1 MGDMSLTAVGR
12 RVSSLIAAL
21 FASACCTSL
30 PRIADKQSQEP
41 PRQLATHE
49 ATTTSVVW
57 RDARRGRDVPV
68 KIYAPVRQAPSPV
81 VLFSHGIGEDRDSYE
96 YVGNALSASGFLAV
110 HMTHAGTDR
119 AVLERGYRH
128 LYRAVKQKENWIDR
142 VLDVTFVLDQLRG
155 DPRADLERVAVAGH
169 SAGAFTAFAA
179 AGLRTADGATLRDPR
194 VKVIIPISMPRLEG
208 VVPRG
213 GYDDIRIP
221 ALNLTGTCD
230 ASLIYRTL
238 PRHRR
243 LPFEHTAATGH
254 YLITIEGVNHD
265 TFSNA
270 SDRNHPLIASLMTHF
285 LRAFLLGEEEARAWF
300 DEAGRAVVNGTAL
313 TIERK

>member
-1 MGDMSLTAVGR
+1 MSLTAVGR

-30 PRIADKQSQEP
+30 PRIAGKQSQEA
-41 PRQLATHE
+41 PRPLAAHQ

-57 RDARRGRDVPV
+57 RDARRDRDVPV
-68 KIYAPVRQAPSPV
+68 KIYAPVRQVRSPV

-96 YVGNALSASGFLAV
+96 YIGNALAASGFFAV

-128 LYRAVKQKENWIDR
+128 LYRAVKQKENWINR
-142 VLDVTFVLDQLRG
+142 VLDVTFVLDRLAG
-155 DPRADLERVAVAGH
+155 DSRADLDRVAVAGH
-169 SAGAFTAFAA
+169 SAGAFTAFGAG
-179 AGLRTADGATLRDPR
+179 GLRTADGSSLRDPR
-194 VKVIIPISMPRLEG
+194 VKAIIPISMPRLDG
-208 VVPRG
+208 VVPPG

-221 ALNLTGTCD
+221 TLNMTGTCD

-243 LPFEHTAATGH
+243 IPFERTAASGH
-254 YLITIEGVNHD
+254 YLVTIEGVNHD

-270 SDRNHPLIASLMTHF
+270 TDRHHPLIAALMTHF
-285 LRAFLLGEEEARAWF
+285 LRAFLLEDEEARAWF
-300 DEAGRAVVNGTAL
+300 DEAGRAVVNETEL
-313 TIERK
+313 TIESK

>member
-12 RVSSLIAAL
+12 RVSSLVAAL

-30 PRIADKQSQEP
+30 PRMADKQSQEP
-41 PRQLATHE
+41 PRPLAAHE
-49 ATTTSVVW
+49 AATTSVVW
-57 RDARRGRDVPV
+57 RDARRNRDVPV
-68 KIYAPVRQAPSPV
+68 KIYAPDGQGRSPV

-96 YVGNALSASGFLAV
+96 YVGNVLAASGFLAV
-110 HMTHAGTDR
+110 HVTHAGTDR

-128 LYRAVKQKENWIDR
+128 LYRAVKQKENWINR
-142 VLDVTFVLDQLRG
+142 VLDVTFVLDELAG
-155 DPRADLERVAVAGH
+155 DSRADLDRVAVAGH

-179 AGLRTADGATLRDPR
+179 AGLRTADGSTLRDPR

-208 VVPRG
+208 VVPPG
-213 GYDDIRIP
+213 GYDDIDIP
-221 ALNLTGTCD
+221 TLNLTGTCD

-243 LPFEHTAATGH
+243 IPFEQTAATGH
-254 YLITIEGVNHD
+254 YLVTIGGVNHD

-270 SDRNHPLIASLMTHF
+270 SDRHHTLIASLMTLF
-285 LRAFLLGEEEARAWF
+285 LRAFLLE
-300 DEAGRAVVNGTAL
+300 DT
-313 TIERK
+313 T